1 MNFDLHLWQVARVTV
16 LSHGG
21 LISTFFFLFLM
32 ISKRE
37 RKRENKMREKM
48 KRGKWGEWGVTGGER
63 ERENI
68 K

>member
-1 MNFDLHLWQVARVTV
+1 MNFDLHLWQVTRVIV

-37 RKRENKMREKM
+37 NKMSEKM
-48 KRGKWGEWGVTGGER
+48 KRGKWGEWGEWGVTGGER